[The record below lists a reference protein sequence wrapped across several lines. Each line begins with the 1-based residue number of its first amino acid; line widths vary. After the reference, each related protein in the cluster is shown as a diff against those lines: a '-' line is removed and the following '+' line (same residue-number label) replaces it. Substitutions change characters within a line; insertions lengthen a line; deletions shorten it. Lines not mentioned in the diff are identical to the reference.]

1 MVYTPGRASGRFQWL
16 WKRAKA
22 LLSIQL
28 FPYKLTHRELEARL
42 EPGLVVL
49 PGQILRFEGAE
60 GVYGQ
65 IAEVRSGGDGKAGE
79 GQVVRVRLLRGM
91 PPLASIMVTLLQPGQ
106 MADEVARLLPPIEH
120 PLNLDGFTGD
130 YLRLGPLTLIEGQ
143 DFVRKYYALLAL
155 IQAVRPYQKILV
167 IDPLGVF
174 EPVGDVACYVAGEQ
188 VRLGLQ
194 QVNGKRFLE
203 MFGGQFPEGVRKPV
217 METVAAHWPESG
229 PFTGFSRLLTS
240 GMITESLLKN
250 LILQNCASV
259 IRNKVFAETPE
270 QVLDLSRLAAS
281 PMTALDLSQLQD
293 PWKSYFY
300 QEVVAQLFANPGWG
314 LVPVLIHPENYLPDF
329 GHWVQKADERQFHL
343 LGLSSPYAKP
353 AIRNLANNI
362 VTVGATDAWTLQGEL
377 TLGLPIVVGKEPE
390 PGLVPMPAL
399 EDEVAYPPIAYPPV
413 EAPLPVI
420 PEFEEIPQESASE
433 TEMGGESAP
442 KMAELLVD
450 EQDAEPEAVLATEE
464 PAIVPE
470 DAAELPSPPHQF
482 FNSWQQE
489 VLVEEDDT
497 EPALSEPER
506 SEPAADEGPDL
517 GDVEEMEP
525 LNIIPPTSSLFRTP
539 VVDLSAPVVEDIPS
553 FLTAEQLSE
562 LLNTPALELQTGPE
576 PTMPS
581 LPAVSDPLDYPD
593 AEEGA
598 IPEEMGSSSNF
609 PEPPALTPAESAFIA
624 SVTHPVEPVLLT
636 EPVTENEPDFSF
648 PEAEKAPASLPNTPP
663 EPVVVSPPPFPAPE
677 EFEREEFSF
686 DINLD
691 QSGPGEASY
700 EPTTS
705 GDSEGGL
712 GAEVARSLSEFED
725 LSRRPENP
733 LLDFETADMAQKLAQ
748 PVEVV
753 PQGPPPELIELP
765 LPALEAAEPSAKEAS
780 VFSDTQAVEAL
791 PAMEPE
797 SKPESSEMQEAL
809 DLIFPR
815 QFETPPEPQAEP
827 EFALNPEEAPAP
839 PAPIEDEVPV
849 IHKKPEP
856 VFEGLPA
863 FKAGDKVRHPS
874 YGLGVVKKVIPMD
887 ESVVLNITFENVG
900 KRLLDPSLTELALES
915 AG

>member
-1 MVYTPGRASGRFQWL
+1 M
-16 WKRAKA
+16 
-22 LLSIQL
+22 SIQL

-49 PGQILRFEGAE
+49 PGQILRFEGTD

-65 IAEVRSGGDGKAGE
+65 IAEVRSGDNGKVRE
-79 GQVVRVRLLRGM
+79 GQLVRVRLLRGL

-106 MADEVARLLPPIEH
+106 MADEVAGLLPSIDH
-120 PLNLDGFTGD
+120 PLTLEGFTGD

-155 IQAVRPYQKILV
+155 IQAVRPYQKVLV

-174 EPVGDVACYVAGEQ
+174 EPVGDFACYVAGEQ

-250 LILQNCASV
+250 LILQNCATV

-300 QEVVAQLFANPGWG
+300 QEVVAQLFANPAWG
-314 LVPVLIHPENYLPDF
+314 LVPVLIHPENYLPDLA
-329 GHWVQKADERQFHL
+329 HWVQKADECQFHL

-362 VTVGATDAWTLQGEL
+362 VTVGATDAWTLQGDL

-399 EDEVAYPPIAYPPV
+399 EDEVVYPPIAYPPV
-413 EAPLPVI
+413 EAPPLVA
-420 PEFEEIPQESASE
+420 PEFEESHPEALSE
-433 TEMGGESAP
+433 TEMGDELASE
-442 KMAELLVD
+442 MATWFAEEEDV
-450 EQDAEPEAVLATEE
+450 EPEVDSATEE
-464 PAIVPE
+464 SAIVPE
-470 DAAELPSPPHQF
+470 DVTESPSPPRQF

-489 VLVEEDDT
+489 VLAEEDYA
-497 EPALSEPER
+497 ESVLSEPDQVEL
-506 SEPAADEGPDL
+506 ADDEGPDL
-517 GDVEEMEP
+517 GDIGELEP
-525 LNIIPPTSSLFRTP
+525 LSVIPPTSSLFRTP

-562 LLNTPALELQTGPE
+562 LLNAPASELETEPE
-576 PTMPS
+576 LVTS
-581 LPAVSDPLDYPD
+581 LPPPTPDPLDYPD

-598 IPEEMGSSSNF
+598 IPEEMGASSNF
-609 PEPPALTPAESAFIA
+609 PEPPALTSAESAFIA
-624 SVTHPVEPVLLT
+624 SVTNPVEPAPLPEL
-636 EPVTENEPDFSF
+636 VTESESDFSF
-648 PEAEKAPASLPNTPP
+648 PDEEVNPEPLPEMPP
-663 EPVVVSPPPFPAPE
+663 EPVIVSPPPFPAPE

-686 DINLD
+686 DLNLD
-691 QSGPGEASY
+691 QRERNEASY
-700 EPTTS
+700 EPATS
-705 GDSEGGL
+705 TDLGVGL
-712 GAEVARSLSEFED
+712 GPEIARSLSEFED
-725 LSRRPENP
+725 LSQLPENP
-733 LLDFETADMAQKLAQ
+733 LLNFETGEMAQKLAQ
-748 PVEVV
+748 AEGGMTQV
-753 PQGPPPELIELP
+753 PPPELIELP
-765 LPALEAAEPSAKEAS
+765 LSQSEVAGYPEMVSISPAA
-780 VFSDTQAVEAL
+780 QAGESL
-791 PAMEPE
+791 PARGPE
-797 SKPESSEMQEAL
+797 SRQESSEMQEAL

-815 QFETPPEPQAEP
+815 QFETPQESQAESEP
-827 EFALNPEEAPAP
+827 EFALNPEETPVP

-863 FKAGDKVRHPS
+863 FKAGDKVRHPN
-874 YGLGVVKKVIPMD
+874 YGLGIVQKVIPMD